1 MGRLYVG
8 ANILR
13 NRGVSMTLEQVRKR
27 GAELGLFTI
36 VDIAK
41 HLKTNR
47 SQIYVAIKTPEIEP
61 SVHAKLCKFLELSI
75 EKK

>member
-1 MGRLYVG
+1 
-8 ANILR
+8 
-13 NRGVSMTLEQVRKR
+13 MTLEQVRQK

-41 HLKTNR
+41 HIGTNR

-61 SVHAKLCKFLELSI
+61 SVYAKLCKFLGQVPEN
-75 EKK
+75 K